1 MILEPIVRSEKA
13 VLAETSISI
22 QWKNNIKIP
31 AGYTITVFFPVDIIG
46 GFKEGAVIV
55 KNDGVVNDNVSL
67 SLIDDTSIDYSVR
80 FQEACSNGAD
90 YC

>member
-1 MILEPIVRSEKA
+1 M
-13 VLAETSISI
+13 
-22 QWKNNIKIP
+22 
-31 AGYTITVFFPVDIIG
+31 IG

-67 SLIDDTSIDYSVR
+67 SLIDDTSINYSVR
-80 FQEACSNGAD
+80 FQEACSNGAE